1 MFKIVMQKLVPLL
14 VGPSLFFCSYSNAQV
29 VTNPTQTSPDLLEPD
44 GSKWSGNFGTG
55 YWGGS
60 QQAEFPP

>member
-1 MFKIVMQKLVPLL
+1 MRKLVSLL
-14 VGPSLFFCSYSNAQV
+14 VSLLLLCSYSNAQV

-44 GSKWSGNFGTG
+44 ANKWSGNFGTG

-60 QQAEFPP
+60 QQPEVAK